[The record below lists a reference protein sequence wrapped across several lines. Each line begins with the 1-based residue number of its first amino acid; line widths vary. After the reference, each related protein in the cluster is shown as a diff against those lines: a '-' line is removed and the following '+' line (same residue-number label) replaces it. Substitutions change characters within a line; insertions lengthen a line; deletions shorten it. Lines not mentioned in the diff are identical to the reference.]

1 MSDYHTKKVMK
12 LTEKALR
19 ENKLSENDIVYPNN
33 DSSTVSER
41 VNKLTDTASKTLYK
55 LSFEEWKAVI
65 EENFPKLIFPA
76 ELGLSLFGQLLIKD
90 IANPCAVVLVDSPSA
105 GKTIVLNLFS
115 GVEKV
120 YSVDNFTPASF
131 VSQAANVSSEKLKDV
146 DMLPKIK
153 DKVLIIRDMAPM
165 FGQRDDDLLKNM
177 GMLTRVLD
185 GEGLELHGGV
195 HGGRGYQGDYLFMIL
210 AASTPI
216 SPRIF
221 KLMGNLGSRLFFLT
235 LRSESKGERAL
246 AQQLIATSWKQKQ
259 SICKK
264 ATNDYLSTLW
274 QQFPDKVEWDKNAD
288 SEENLLI
295 ITRCARLLAKL
306 RGAIN
311 LWKEGFGSDEFAYQE
326 PVIEMPDRISQVLYN
341 LARGHALI
349 SGRKNID
356 RSDLKLILNVA
367 FDSAPL
373 SRARLFRLLTEND
386 GVLSTDKIIELI
398 NCSRPTA
405 IKEMEVLKI
414 LGLVSLEDSDSN
426 MIGRPSKIITLN
438 KEHAWFMSEECKT
451 LLTGSSNENSEE
463 LPEEIQEILAE

>member
-1 MSDYHTKKVMK
+1 MDDSVAPTIAPVV
-12 LTEKALR
+12 TI
-19 ENKLSENDIVYPNN
+19 KLSENDVVHIDG
-33 DSSTVSER
+33 DSSTATEM
-41 VNKLTDTASKTLYK
+41 VNKL
-55 LSFEEWKAVI
+55 SFVEWKQII
-65 EENFPKLIFPA
+65 EDNFPKLLFPA

-90 IANPCAVVLVDSPSA
+90 VANPCAVVLVDSPSA

-115 GVEKV
+115 GIKKA
-120 YSVDNFTPASF
+120 YSLDNFTPASF

-153 DKVLIIRDMAPM
+153 DKVLIIRDLAPL
-165 FGQRDDDLLKNM
+165 FGQRDDDLLRNM

-235 LRSESKGERAL
+235 LRSESKNERAL
-246 AQQLIATSWKQKQ
+246 AQQLISTSWKQKQ
-259 SICKK
+259 TVCKK
-264 ATNDYLSTLW
+264 ATNDYLNTLW
-274 QQFPDKVEWDKNAD
+274 EEFPDRVEWNKETD
-288 SEENLLI
+288 SESDLLI
-295 ITRCARLLAKL
+295 ITRCACLLAKL

-311 LWKEGFGSDEFAYQE
+311 LWKEDFGSNEFAYTE
-326 PVIEMPDRISQVLYN
+326 PVIEMPDRISQILYN

-356 RSDLKLILNVA
+356 KSDLKLILNLA

-386 GVLSTDKIIELI
+386 GVLSTDKIMELI

-405 IKEMEVLKI
+405 LKEMEILKI
-414 LGLVSLEDSDSN
+414 LGLVTLKDSEYQTS
-426 MIGRPSKIITLN
+426 GRPSNVMTL
-438 KEHAWFMSEECKT
+438 KEEHKWFKGEECRS
-451 LLTGSSNENSEE
+451 LLSGNDSD
-463 LPEEIQEILAE
+463 LPDEVKEILAQ